1 MTGVILRSPI
11 SRKALTIAELRR
23 LPRDTELILFFWPDQ
38 SKKRVKV
45 RGISG
50 GRRQEGGAM
59 VQIQVIGEGSENWDA
74 ETLGLAPMVG
84 ERRRAPRLAKRSGW
98 CDGYCL
104 VLPRDV
110 NTLPT
115 ELHWSKKPL

>member
-1 MTGVILRSPI
+1 MTGILARSPI

-23 LPRDTELILFFWPDQ
+23 LPRSAELILFFWPDQ
-38 SKKRVKV
+38 SRKRVKV
-45 RGISG
+45 LEIFGS
-50 GRRQEGGAM
+50 RRQEGGVM
-59 VQIQVIGEGSENWDA
+59 VRVQVIGEGSGNWDA

-84 ERRRAPRLAKRSGW
+84 ERKRAPRLAKRSGW
-98 CDGYCL
+98 CDSYCL

-115 ELHWSKKPL
+115 ELHWSKKP